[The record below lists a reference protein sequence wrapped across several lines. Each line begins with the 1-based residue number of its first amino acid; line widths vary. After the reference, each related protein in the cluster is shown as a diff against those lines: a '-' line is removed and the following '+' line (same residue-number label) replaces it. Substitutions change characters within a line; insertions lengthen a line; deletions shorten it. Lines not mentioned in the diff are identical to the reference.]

1 MEEILTETIPST
13 GLSPEV
19 TRRNVWVSAINHFF
33 VEAAMHVSEP
43 STVLPLYVKALGG
56 SNFLAGLLPSLRWF
70 GWLAPQ
76 LFAAGQLQH
85 LTRFVPVTQLLE
97 VSRCVLYLALA
108 GFAVAYGP
116 QNPQLALTVFFI
128 LFMITRF
135 SAGSSAVARSE
146 LMARIVPPRER
157 STVISVRRLAG
168 GIAGFASGFAVR
180 YILDER
186 ISSFP
191 YNYAIFLGVS
201 GVLFGIAL
209 LILSGIVEPD
219 LPIKSRGRSPIQQ
232 IRRAPALLKRDRRF
246 LLYIGVRA
254 ASSGLALAAP
264 FYIIYATEVLGAPA
278 AMAGIYI
285 SATTLARVLSNIFW
299 GRQCRVRSSLWV
311 LRAACALGVIAPLLV
326 FPLSWAT
333 PKAANAMPM
342 LFSLVFLVHGAALS
356 ADGIGRLA
364 YLYDIA
370 PEQDRPTYYGLSNTI
385 LGPLYFLSAL
395 GGALLDIV
403 GFLPIFAA
411 AAGLM
416 ALAFVLATKLATDD
430 KNRGACP
437 ANSSSAD

>member
-1 MEEILTETIPST
+1 MTETTSSVELT
-13 GLSPEV
+13 PEV
-19 TRRNVWVSAINHFF
+19 IRRNIRVSAINHFF
-33 VEAAMHVSEP
+33 VEGAMQISEP

-76 LFAAGQLQH
+76 FFAAGQLQH
-85 LTRFVPVTQLLE
+85 LRRFVPVTQLLE
-97 VSRCVLYLALA
+97 ASRCVLYLALA

-116 QNPQLALTVFFI
+116 QNPQLALTIFFI

-146 LMARIVPPRER
+146 LMARIVPPKER
-157 STVISVRRLAG
+157 SIIVSVRRLAG

-186 ISSFP
+186 VSSFP
-191 YNYAIFLGVS
+191 YNYAILLGVS
-201 GVLFGIAL
+201 GILFGIAL
-209 LILSGIVEPD
+209 LILSGIVEPH
-219 LPIKSRGRSPIQQ
+219 LSIKSKGRSPIQQ

-246 LLYIGVRA
+246 LSYIGVRA

-299 GRQCRVRSSLWV
+299 GRQCGVRGSLWV
-311 LRAACALGVIAPLLV
+311 LRVACALGVIAPLLV

-333 PKAANAMPM
+333 PKAANMMPM
-342 LFSLVFLVHGAALS
+342 LFSLVFLVHGVALS

-370 PEQDRPTYYGLSNTI
+370 PDQDRPTYYGLSNTI
-385 LGPLYFLSAL
+385 LGPLYFLPAL

-416 ALAFVLATKLATDD
+416 ALAFILATRLAVRDKTYGAYTAHIPMTD
-430 KNRGACP
+430 
-437 ANSSSAD
+437 